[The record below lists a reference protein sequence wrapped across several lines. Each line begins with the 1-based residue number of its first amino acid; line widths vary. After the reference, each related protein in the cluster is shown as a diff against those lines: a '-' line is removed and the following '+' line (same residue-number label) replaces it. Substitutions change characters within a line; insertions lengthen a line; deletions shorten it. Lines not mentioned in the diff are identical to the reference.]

1 MAEQDFDLSEFLLI
15 PRHTEIIYE
24 TPQVLNILCSS
35 NWQIRNN
42 YTIYGQT
49 GIFETNL
56 TDKLLD
62 SLGKEKRRS
71 DQRKDAMKPTSAVI
85 LC

>member
-1 MAEQDFDLSEFLLI
+1 MDRLAFC
-15 PRHTEIIYE
+15 
-24 TPQVLNILCSS
+24 V
-35 NWQIRNN
+35 
-42 YTIYGQT
+42 G
-49 GIFETNL
+49 ETNL

-71 DQRKDAMKPTSAVI
+71 DQRKDTMKPTSAVI